1 MNTINGLAA
10 TGPML
15 DAPTSLP
22 ESVDHGGT
30 RRVPGDAV
38 AEGPIVTEL
47 DPIDQELADSFP
59 ASDPPSW
66 GRLGI

>member
-1 MNTINGLAA
+1 
-10 TGPML
+10 
-15 DAPTSLP
+15 
-22 ESVDHGGT
+22 
-30 RRVPGDAV
+30 VPGDAV

-47 DPIDQELADSFP
+47 DPIDQELAVSFP